1 MLKKLLTITLSL
13 VLSSPIFSQ
22 NSPIISSQVRS
33 LAQQITSGKST
44 DSLKVRAIYEWV
56 AKNIDYDVPLLQ
68 KMNKKSI
75 EEFIQLQ
82 QSSAVLSSKKAVCM
96 GYSILFKELCEA
108 SNITAEFLAGYSK
121 GLDPETG
128 KLKLSDVLHAWN
140 AVKVNKNWYLVD
152 LTWSAG
158 QVDEKQGRFVK
169 AFNEKY
175 YLSDN
180 KKFVNDHLPFDPIW
194 QLSNQPLSVREFRLY
209 QGFPPSRTNPPTI
222 SFMDTLQV
230 YEKQDY
236 ETKRLNS
243 YRRALIFD
251 RGNDEAKA
259 ALGYHYSNLALKSLE
274 DFNKI
279 IKSSVNVHTP
289 EAEKM
294 AIAKKEEM
302 YNLLKGAEKNLR
314 LARYNYIQIPANS
327 KFADVAQGNKE
338 ATEQNQGFI
347 AQSRTF
353 LADYF
358 KNVGK

>member
-1 MLKKLLTITLSL
+1 MFRRLLTLICLSFFSL
-13 VLSSPIFSQ
+13 TAFSQ
-22 NSPIISSQVRS
+22 NSTIISQQVRS

-68 KMNKKSI
+68 KMNRKSI

-82 QSSAVLSSKKAVCM
+82 QSATVLSSKKAVCM

-108 SNITAEFLAGYSK
+108 SGISAEFLAGYSK

-158 QVDEKQGRFVK
+158 HVDEAQGRFVK
-169 AFNEKY
+169 AFTEKY

-194 QLSNQPLSVREFRLY
+194 QLSNQPLSVREFRMY
-209 QGFPPSRTNPPTI
+209 QGLPPTRTNSPTI
-222 SFMDTLQV
+222 SFMDTLQI

-236 ETKRLNS
+236 ETRRLNS
-243 YRRALIFD
+243 YKRALVFD
-251 RGNDEAKA
+251 RSNDEPKA
-259 ALGYHYSNLALKSLE
+259 AMGYHYSNLALKSLE
-274 DFNKI
+274 AFNDI
-279 IKSSVNVHTP
+279 IKKSVNQNT
-289 EAEKM
+289 EEGEKI
-294 AIAKKEEM
+294 AVAKKTEM
-302 YNLLKGAEKNLR
+302 YNLLKEGEKNLR
-314 LARYNYIQIPANS
+314 LARYHYIQIPANS
-327 KFADVAQGNKE
+327 KFAETAQGNKE
-338 ATEQNQGFI
+338 ATEKNQGFI
-347 AQSRTF
+347 NESRAF
-353 LADYF
+353 LGNYY
-358 KNVGK
+358 KNLGK